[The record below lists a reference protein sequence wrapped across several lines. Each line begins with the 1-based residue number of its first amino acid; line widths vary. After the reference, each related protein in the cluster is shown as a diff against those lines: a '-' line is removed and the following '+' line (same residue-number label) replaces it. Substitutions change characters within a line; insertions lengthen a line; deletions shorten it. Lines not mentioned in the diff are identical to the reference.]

1 MSEMLQSMVEGL
13 QGLGPVA
20 LALAATVGTYALTA
34 LGTLPVLFFR
44 SIPRRLLD
52 AMMGFAGGVMVAA
65 SCWSLLVPAIASAGV
80 LSAAVGLA
88 AGGLFLFAADQLLPH
103 LHAEFPDEATPE
115 GPSVVWHRSALL
127 MAAITLHNFP
137 EGMAVGVSY
146 GGRDIGPATALA
158 IGIGLQNIPEGLAI
172 ALPLRRG
179 GMSPGRAF
187 FWGQLSA
194 AIEPVAGVIGAALV
208 LGSAAFLPYAMAAAA
223 GAMLY
228 VVVEEL
234 IPETVRSGAI
244 DVATLGFLAG
254 FTVMMTLD
262 NALG

>member
-1 MSEMLQSMVEGL
+1 MLESL
-13 QGLGPVA
+13 QTSGPIAQAFV
-20 LALAATVGTYALTA
+20 ATVGTYLLTA
-34 LGTLPVLFFR
+34 IGTLPVLFVR
-44 SIPRRLLD
+44 SAPRRLMD

-65 SCWSLLVPAIASAGV
+65 SCWSLLVPAIASGGV
-80 LSAAVGLA
+80 TAATLGLLVGGA
-88 AGGLFLFAADQLLPH
+88 FLYVADQALPH
-103 LHAEFPDEATPE
+103 LHAEFPDEATME
-115 GPSVVWHRSALL
+115 GPKVAWHRSALL
-127 MAAITLHNFP
+127 MLAMTLHNFP
-137 EGMAVGVSY
+137 EGMAVGVSF
-146 GGRDIGPATALA
+146 GGGELGSAIALA

-179 GMSPGRAF
+179 GMSRGRAF

-208 LGSAAFLPYAMAAAA
+208 LASTAFLPLAMAAAA

-244 DVATLGFLAG
+244 DIATLGFLVG
-254 FTVMMTLD
+254 FAVMMALD